1 MDEEESLPKVEEKK
15 MTDLQKRMNKVIKA
29 IAALEGKKKNVA
41 VGDIREVLKCMAVY
55 EAACIIKTIK
65 TLESEDSLAAMSLDE
80 VMSKYQNINGEVT
93 QLLMYYRD
101 KYLEKGLA
109 RL

>member
-1 MDEEESLPKVEEKK
+1 
-15 MTDLQKRMNKVIKA
+15 MTELQKRMNKVIKA
-29 IAALEGKKKNVA
+29 IAALEGKKKQVS

-65 TLESEDSLAAMSLDE
+65 NLEDSDNLASMSLDE
-80 VMSKYQNINGEVT
+80 IRQKYGSINGEVT
-93 QLLMYYRD
+93 QLLAYYRD
-101 KYLEKGLA
+101 MYVEKGLA